1 MTASDSTAALAELHL
16 ALPKGRMQTGVFEL
30 LAAAGVPVRVGGRAY
45 RPSVALPRVT
55 AKLLKPQNVVEMLD
69 TGTRDLGFAGKDW
82 VFEKGASLVE
92 VLDTEL
98 DPVRIVAAAPEGF
111 AWPPDRPV
119 RVASE
124 YERAT
129 REWLERTGVEARF
142 VRTYGATEVFPP
154 EDADCIVDN
163 TATGS
168 TLAANRLVIVDELMR
183 SSTRLYA
190 SEQAWADPG
199 KRARI
204 EDLALN
210 LRSVIAA
217 RARVMLEVNVA
228 ADALEAV
235 VDLLPCMRRP
245 TVGQLYGEE
254 GYAVKAAVP
263 RKSLAAL
270 LPALKAAGATD
281 LVVTPFAQIVP

>member
-1 MTASDSTAALAELHL
+1 
-16 ALPKGRMQTGVFEL
+16 MQQGVFDL
-30 LAAAGVPVRVGGRAY
+30 LAAAGVPVRVGARGY
-45 RPSVALPRVT
+45 RPTVGLPDVT

-69 TGTRDLGFAGKDW
+69 AGTRDLGFAGADW

-98 DPVRIVAAAPEGF
+98 DPVRIVAAAPEDM

-119 RVASE
+119 RIASE

-129 REWLERTGVEARF
+129 KAWIERTGLEASF
-142 VRTYGATEVFPP
+142 IRTYGATEVFPP

-168 TLAANRLVIVDELMR
+168 TLAANRLVILEDLMR

-204 EDLALN
+204 EDLAL
-210 LRSVIAA
+210 LIRSVIEA
-217 RARVMLEVNVA
+217 RSRVMLEVNVA
-228 ADALEAV
+228 ADQLEAV
-235 VDLLPCMRRP
+235 VDLLPCMRHP
-245 TVGQLYGEE
+245 TVGRLYGEE

-263 RKSLAAL
+263 RKTLASL
-270 LPALKAAGATD
+270 LPALRAAGATD
-281 LVVTPFAQIVP
+281 LVVTPCAQIVP

>member
-1 MTASDSTAALAELHL
+1 MTELHL
-16 ALPKGRMQTGVFEL
+16 ALPKGRMQKGVFDL
-30 LAAAGVPVRVGGRAY
+30 LAAGGVPVRVGARGY
-45 RPSVALPRVT
+45 RPSVALPDVT

-69 TGTRDLGFAGKDW
+69 AGTRDLGFAGADW
-82 VFEKGASLVE
+82 VYEKGASLVE

-111 AWPPDRPV
+111 AWPPSGPV

-124 YERAT
+124 YQRVTRAWIAEQGLDAT
-129 REWLERTGVEARF
+129 F

-168 TLAANRLVIVDELMR
+168 TLAANRLKIVDELMT

-190 SEQAWADPG
+190 SEQAWSDAG

-204 EDLALN
+204 EDLALL
-210 LRSVIAA
+210 LRSVIEA
-217 RARVMLEVNVA
+217 RARVMLEVNVSEE
-228 ADALEAV
+228 ALEAV
-235 VDLLPCMRRP
+235 VELLPSMRRP
-245 TVGQLYGEE
+245 TVGRLYDEA
-254 GYAVKAAVP
+254 GYAVKSAVP
-263 RKSLAAL
+263 RKALAAL
-270 LPALKAAGATD
+270 LPALSAAGATD
-281 LVVTPFAQIVP
+281 MVVTPCSQIVP

>member
-1 MTASDSTAALAELHL
+1 LDALHDSTTTLNL
-16 ALPKGRMQTGVFEL
+16 ALPKGRMQQGVFDL
-30 LAAAGVPVRVGGRAY
+30 LAAAGVPVRVGARGY
-45 RPSVALPRVT
+45 RPSVALPDVT

-69 TGTRDLGFAGKDW
+69 TGTRDLGFAGADW
-82 VFEKGASLVE
+82 VFEKGAALVE

-111 AWPPDRPV
+111 PWPPERPV

-124 YERAT
+124 YERVT
-129 REWLERTGVEARF
+129 RAWLERTGVEARF

-168 TLAANRLVIVDELMR
+168 TLAANRLVILEDLMQ

-204 EDLALN
+204 EDLSLL
-210 LRSVIAA
+210 LRSVIEA
-217 RARVMLEVNVA
+217 RSRVMLEVNVGQE
-228 ADALEAV
+228 ALEAV
-235 VDLLPCMRRP
+235 VDLLPCMRHP
-245 TVGQLYGEE
+245 TVGRLYGEE
-254 GYAVKAAVP
+254 GYAVKSAVP
-263 RKSLAAL
+263 REALAAL
-270 LPALKAAGATD
+270 LPALRAAGATD
-281 LVVTPFAQIVP
+281 LVVTPCAQIVP